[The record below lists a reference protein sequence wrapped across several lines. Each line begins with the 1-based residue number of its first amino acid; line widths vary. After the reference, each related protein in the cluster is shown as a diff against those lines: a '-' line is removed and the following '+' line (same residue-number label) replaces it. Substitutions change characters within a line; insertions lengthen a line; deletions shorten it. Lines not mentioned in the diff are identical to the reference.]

1 MNKDLRKRG
10 AVALRYD
17 PDRDYAPVVLAKG
30 KGYIAEAI
38 LELARQAGIPT
49 IEEPELLQLLQG
61 VELGQCIPPE
71 AYTLV
76 AEIIAFFMNL
86 EEKVRV
92 GGRKY

>member
-1 MNKDLRKRG
+1 MSTDLRNRA

-17 PDRDYAPVVLAKG
+17 PDQDYAPVVLAKG

-49 IEEPELLQLLQG
+49 IEEPDILRLLQG
-61 VELGQCIPPE
+61 VEIRQYIPPE

-76 AEIIAFFMNL
+76 AEIIAFIMSL
-86 EEKVRV
+86 DERARV
-92 GGRKY
+92 SKKGK